1 MPDQFTSLFMRLP
14 MPQVTLASRKD
25 MMDRAFIR
33 RHRRPPTEK
42 TPLGDWWPELLID
55 DKIVVVR
62 KFYLPR
68 RPKPQAPP
76 HIVSL
81 IDSACQDV
89 TISMLDAVLPIYE
102 EFFPEDRRLH
112 KASEVAKAYRDD
124 PSERNMN
131 ACRMAARLTDDV
143 SMILYYQ
150 GVEESSDPHKYYAA
164 SNVAAAASCT
174 VSQTF
179 AAAACGCESA
189 EFTMRSRAQ
198 KLGLQPVKFDFK
210 PAEDRLD
217 RLLIDLGVADYP
229 ALAPVLAALA
239 TLGEVTP

>member
-1 MPDQFTSLFMRLP
+1 MLS
-14 MPQVTLASRKD
+14 SRKD
-25 MMDRAFIR
+25 MMDRAFVR
-33 RHRRPPTEK
+33 RHHRQPTEK
-42 TPLGDWWPELLID
+42 TPIGDWWPDLLID
-55 DKIVVVR
+55 DKIVALR
-62 KFYLPR
+62 KFYMPR

-76 HIVSL
+76 NIVNL

-124 PSERNMN
+124 PSVRNTD
-131 ACRMAARLTDDV
+131 ACRMAAGFTEDV
-143 SMILYYQ
+143 SMMLYYQ
-150 GVEESSDPHKYYAA
+150 GLEDPSDPHKYYAA
-164 SNVAAAASCT
+164 SHVAGAASMT
-174 VSQTF
+174 LSQTF

-189 EFTMRSRAQ
+189 ESAMRSRAHAF
-198 KLGLQPVKFDFK
+198 GLQPVKFDFK
-210 PAEDRLD
+210 PADDRLD

-239 TLGEVTP
+239 ALEDVTP